1 MMRCVCL
8 QQGTASTYVLQRM
21 ERRPVTTGSLAEC
34 VALPVMT
41 AGSLLKQ
48 YHHILY
54 GAVERQE
61 YGYHPCAG
69 QIAQVNTIFFAK

>member
-1 MMRCVCL
+1 MTI
-8 QQGTASTYVLQRM
+8 GH
-21 ERRPVTTGSLAEC
+21 LAEC
-34 VALPVMT
+34 VALSVMT
-41 AGSLLKQ
+41 AGILLER

-69 QIAQVNTIFFAK
+69 QTAQVNTFSSPSQNGLLELN

>member
-1 MMRCVCL
+1 
-8 QQGTASTYVLQRM
+8 M
-21 ERRPVTTGSLAEC
+21 ERRLVTPGPLAEC
-34 VALPVMT
+34 VALSVMI

-48 YHHILY
+48 YHHLLR

-69 QIAQVNTIFFAK
+69 QTAQVNTFVFAK